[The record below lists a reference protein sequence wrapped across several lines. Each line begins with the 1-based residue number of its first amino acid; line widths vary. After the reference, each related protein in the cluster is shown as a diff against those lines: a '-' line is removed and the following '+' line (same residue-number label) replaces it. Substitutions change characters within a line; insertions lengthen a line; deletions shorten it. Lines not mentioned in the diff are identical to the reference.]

1 MAGTNSGGGVYFR
14 ERVKRFLTVDRGFP
28 GTVERMEDMRRVH
41 ALALVAVA
49 VGGLMPASASAQYF
63 GRNKV
68 QYEEFD
74 WSVMHTDHYD
84 FHFYPEEEE
93 AVTDAA
99 RMAERWYT
107 RLSRVFNHEF
117 RDVKPIIMYANHP
130 DFQQTN
136 TTEGQLSEGTGAFA
150 ESMKN
155 RVVMPLTG
163 IYAQNDHVLGHEL
176 VHAFQYD
183 VAARYGALSQQ
194 GIGSLPGWLI
204 EGMAEYLSVGRED
217 AHTAMWLRDAALRG
231 DLPTFSQLTSDPRF
245 FPYRYGQALWA
256 YIGGRWGDRA
266 VTDLYKSS
274 LQNGW
279 NVAVTRVLRLTT
291 EELSN
296 DWLTSIRET
305 YLPLMQGRE
314 RPENIAQT
322 VLAPEI
328 DAGDMNI
335 GPSLSP
341 DGRWV
346 AFYSER
352 DLFEVGL
359 FLADARTGEVL
370 ARLASSTSDVHFDAL
385 SFLSSA
391 GAWSPDGRYVA
402 FTVFA
407 KGDEELAIVEVE
419 SRDVVRRVRID
430 GVGSVTTPS
439 WSPDGRTIALS
450 GNRGG
455 VSDLYLVDVESA
467 EVQQLTDDR
476 FADLQPRWSPD
487 GTTLAFV
494 TDRAGTD
501 LANLEYGNME
511 VGLIDVRTRRV
522 RMLDL
527 FAGGKHI
534 DPQFSPDGRW
544 LYFISDADGFT
555 DAYRTD
561 LQSGE
566 IFRITRLATGV
577 SGVTN
582 MSPALTIA
590 AQTGDIMFS
599 VFSEGNFNVYRMD
612 AAQVDARAEPVGER
626 FAGLQ
631 PAGVLPPV
639 EGVSRGLV
647 TSYLEDPFR
656 GLPEAVEFPVEEY
669 DPDLA
674 LDYIGVPTLGVA
686 VDRFG
691 TAIGGSV
698 AGYFSDMLGNRTL
711 GVAVQANGGIKD
723 VGGQFFYQNRGGKLN
738 WGLAGGHIPYQ
749 MGFASFR
756 RGTGTPASPPVDTL
770 ELQIF
775 RIFQDQALGLL
786 EIPRSQTRRFEFSG
800 GYTHYG
806 FDLEALRIFYNQF
819 GQEVGDER
827 VDLEEPEGFRN
838 DLHVGQASA
847 AYVGDWSNFGF
858 TSPVRGGR
866 FRFELAPM
874 FGDQNM
880 VNALADYRRYLYNY
894 PFTLA
899 FRGMHY
905 GRYGPDA
912 EDGNVLFNRRI
923 PLYYETFIR
932 GYARESWEAEECVT
946 GECVVFARLLGSKIA
961 VANVELRVPLFGVPE
976 FGLINFPFLPT
987 ELSAFFDAGL
997 AWNSESACDGATGGL
1012 ECSPTFEWD
1021 NPGARTPVASAGLS
1035 ARVNVLGF
1043 LILETYYAYPFQR
1056 PDKGWHFGFN
1066 LAPGW

>member
-1 MAGTNSGGGVYFR
+1 M
-14 ERVKRFLTVDRGFP
+14 KRRTLVTWTV
-28 GTVERMEDMRRVH
+28 
-41 ALALVAVA
+41 AAALVL
-49 VGGLMPASASAQYF
+49 GLVPSTVSAQYF

-74 WSVMHTDHYD
+74 WSVMHTDHFD

-93 AVTDAA
+93 AVRDAA
-99 RMAERWYT
+99 LMGERWYT
-107 RLSRVFNHEF
+107 RLSRVWNHEF
-117 RDVKPIIMYANHP
+117 REVKPIILYANHP

-136 TTEGQLSEGTGAFA
+136 TTEGRLTEGTGAFA
-150 ESMKN
+150 ESLKS

-163 IYAQNDHVLGHEL
+163 LYAQNDHVLGHEL

-183 VAARYGALSQQ
+183 VAERYGAMGQQ

-217 AHTAMWLRDAALRG
+217 PHTAMWLRDAALRG
-231 DLPTFSQLTSDPRF
+231 DLPTFQQLTSDPRF

-266 VTDLYKSS
+266 VTDLYKAA
-274 LQNGW
+274 LRQGW
-279 NVAVTRVLRLTT
+279 EQAVRRVLRVTSA
-291 EELSN
+291 ELSN
-296 DWLTSIRET
+296 DWLTSIRST

-314 RPENIAQT
+314 RPEDIAQT
-322 VLAPEI
+322 VIAPEI
-328 DAGDMNI
+328 DAGDMNV

-359 FLADARTGEVL
+359 FLADARTGEVVK
-370 ARLASSTSDVHFDAL
+370 RLANSQSDLHFDAL

-391 GAWSPDGRYVA
+391 GAWSPDGRLMA

-407 KGDEELAIVEVE
+407 EGDEELAILDVET
-419 SRDVVRRVRID
+419 RNVVRRIRIR
-430 GVGSVTTPS
+430 GVGAVTTPA

-455 VSDLYLVDVESA
+455 LSDLYLVDVESGA
-467 EVQQLTDDR
+467 VEQLTNDR
-476 FADLQPRWSPD
+476 YADLQPSWSPD

-494 TDRAGTD
+494 SDRAGTD
-501 LANLEYGNME
+501 FERLEYGPLE
-511 VGLIDVRTRRV
+511 VGLIDVRTRRI

-527 FAGGKHI
+527 FADGKHI
-534 DPQFSPDGRW
+534 DPQYSPDGRM

-561 LQSGE
+561 LATGDIQ
-566 IFRITRLATGV
+566 RITSLATGV

-582 MSPALTIA
+582 TSPALTISS
-590 AQTGDIMFS
+590 QSGDLMFS
-599 VFSEGNFNVYRMD
+599 VFSEGNFNIYRMD
-612 AAQVDARAEPVGER
+612 AAQIEARARPEAQR
-626 FAGLQ
+626 FAGVQ
-631 PAGVLPPV
+631 PAGVLPPT
-639 EGVSRGLV
+639 EGAARGLV
-647 TSYLEDPFR
+647 ATYLEDSMR
-656 GLPEAVEFPVEEY
+656 GLPASSDFPVDEY
-669 DPDLA
+669 EPDLA
-674 LDYIGVPTLGVA
+674 LDYVGVPTVGVA

-698 AGYFSDMLGNRTL
+698 SGYFSDMLGNRRL
-711 GVAVQANGGIKD
+711 YAAVQANGGIKD
-723 VGGQFFYQNRGGKLN
+723 IGGQVFYQNRSGRLN
-738 WGLAGGHIPYQ
+738 WGVAGGHIPYQ
-749 MGFASFR
+749 LGFVGFR
-756 RGTGTPASPPVDTL
+756 RGQGTETSAPIDTL

-775 RIFQDQALGLL
+775 RIFHDQALGIL
-786 EIPRSQTRRFEFSG
+786 ELPLSQTRRWEFSG

-806 FDLEALRIFYNQF
+806 FDLESQQIYYNQF
-819 GQEVGDER
+819 GQEIGNER
-827 VDLEEPEGFRN
+827 VDVPEPEGFTEGM
-838 DLHVGQASA
+838 HMGQASL

-858 TSPVRGGR
+858 VSPVRGGR
-866 FRFELAPM
+866 FRFEASPT
-874 FGDQNM
+874 FGDLNV
-880 VNALADYRRYLYNY
+880 VNAIADYRRYFYNY

-899 FRGMHY
+899 TRGMHY

-912 EDGNVLFNRRI
+912 EEGNALFNQRI

-932 GYARESWEAEECVT
+932 GYARESWEANECQDPN
-946 GECVVFARLLGSKIA
+946 CAVFARLLGSRIA
-961 VANVELRVPLFGVPE
+961 VANLELRVPLIGVPE

-997 AWNSESACDGATGGL
+997 AWNSDAACGPDDNPAI
-1012 ECSPTFEWD
+1012 ECTPTFEWD
-1021 NPGARTPVASAGLS
+1021 NPAARTPVTSAGVS

-1043 LILETYYAYPFQR
+1043 MIVETYYAYPFQR

-1066 LAPGW
+1066 IAPGW

>member
-1 MAGTNSGGGVYFR
+1 MMRNRLTAWVLGGALIAG
-14 ERVKRFLTVDRGFP
+14 LT
-28 GTVERMEDMRRVH
+28 
-41 ALALVAVA
+41 
-49 VGGLMPASASAQYF
+49 PAAASAQYF

-74 WSVMHTDHYD
+74 WNVLHTDHFD

-99 RMAERWYT
+99 RMAERWYA
-107 RLSRVFNHEF
+107 RLSRVFNHDF
-117 RDVKPIIMYANHP
+117 RDVKPLVMYANHP

-150 ESMKN
+150 ESLKK

-183 VAARYGALSQQ
+183 VAERYGAMGQQ

-204 EGMAEYLSVGRED
+204 EGMAEYLSVGRND
-217 AHTAMWLRDAALRG
+217 PHTAMWLRDAALRG
-231 DLPTFSQLTSDPRF
+231 DLPTFEQLTSDPRF

-266 VTDLYKSS
+266 VTDLYKSA
-274 LQNGW
+274 LRQGW
-279 NVAVTRVLRLTT
+279 GPSVRRVLRVTPDQ
-291 EELSN
+291 LSAE
-296 DWLTSIRET
+296 WLTSIREM

-314 RPENIAQT
+314 RPEDIAQT
-322 VLAPEI
+322 VIAPEI

-359 FLADARTGEVL
+359 FLADARTGEVVE
-370 ARLASSTSDVHFDAL
+370 RLANSQSNMHFDAL

-391 GAWSPDGRYVA
+391 GAWSPDGRYIA
-402 FTVFA
+402 FTAFA
-407 KGDEELAIVEVE
+407 KGDEELAVLDVASLDIVQ
-419 SRDVVRRVRID
+419 RVRIT
-430 GVGSVTTPS
+430 GVGAVTTPS

-450 GNRGG
+450 GNKGG
-455 VSDLYLVDVESA
+455 LSDLYLVNVESGTV
-467 EVQQLTDDR
+467 EQLTDDR
-476 FADLQPRWSPD
+476 YADLQPSWSPD

-494 TDRAGTD
+494 TDRVGTD
-501 LANLEYGNME
+501 FERLEYGPMKI
-511 VGLIDVRTRRV
+511 GLIDVRTRAI
-522 RMLDL
+522 RMLEL
-527 FAGGKHI
+527 FPGGKHI
-534 DPQFSPDGRW
+534 DPQFSPDGRQ

-555 DAYRTD
+555 DAYRAD
-561 LQSGE
+561 LATGE
-566 IFRITRLATGV
+566 IERITRLATGV

-582 MSPALTIA
+582 MSPALTVA
-590 AQTGDIMFS
+590 SETGDIMFS
-599 VFSEGNFNVYRMD
+599 VFSQGNYNIYRMD
-612 AAQVDARAEPVGER
+612 AAQVDARAQPVTER

-631 PAGVLPPV
+631 PAGVLPPA
-639 EGVSRGLV
+639 EGASRGLV
-647 TSYLEDPFR
+647 ASYLEDPFR
-656 GLPEAVEFPVEEY
+656 GLPETTTFPTEDY
-669 DPDLA
+669 RSRLS

-698 AGYFSDMLGNRTL
+698 AGYFSDLLGNRTL
-711 GVAVQANGGIKD
+711 GVAVQANGGIRD
-723 VGGQFFYQNRGGKLN
+723 VGGQFAYQNRGGRVN
-738 WGLAGGHIPYQ
+738 WGVQGGHIPYQ
-749 MGFASFR
+749 MSFAR
-756 RGTGTPASPPVDTL
+756 IARGQGTPESPPLDTL

-775 RIFQDQALGLL
+775 RIYQDQLMGML
-786 EIPRSQTRRFEFSG
+786 ELPTTRTRRWELSA
-800 GYTHYG
+800 GYAHYG
-806 FDLEALRIFYNQF
+806 FGLEALRIFYDQF
-819 GQEVGDER
+819 GQERGDER
-827 VDLEEPEGFRN
+827 VDLPPPPGFE
-838 DLHVGQASA
+838 DDMHMGQGSI

-866 FRFELAPM
+866 FRFEASPM
-874 FGDQNM
+874 IGDLNM
-880 VNALADYRRYLYNY
+880 VTALADYRRYLYRY

-899 FRGMHY
+899 MRGMHY

-912 EDGNVLFNRRI
+912 EGGNALFNQRL

-932 GYARESWEAEECVT
+932 GYARESWDGDECQDD
-946 GECVVFARLLGSKIA
+946 GCSVFSRLLGSRLA
-961 VANVELRVPLFGVPE
+961 VANVEMRIPLFGVPE

-987 ELSAFFDAGL
+987 ELTAFFDAGL
-997 AWNSESACDGATGGL
+997 AWNSESACDEAGSQEVI

-1021 NPGARTPVASAGLS
+1021 NPTARTPVTSAGVS

-1043 LILETYYAYPFQR
+1043 LVVETYYAYPFQR
-1056 PDKGWHFGFN
+1056 PGKGWHLGFN